1 MISPRRNWTGSNS
14 MVALALATL
23 LLATLLLPS
32 VGCTRYR
39 LGNCTLYRGDIR
51 TVYVPVARSES
62 FRRHL
67 GERLTEAVVREIESN
82 SSMKVVHTSD
92 ADSVLDLHLVSDKKY
107 LLAEDRFDVPRSLD
121 YELIV
126 VSKWSD
132 RTGNPLTDSAYIPVD
147 LTLTTS
153 SSLVPEGGQSLAV
166 SQVKSIQGLAR
177 QIVNQM
183 EAGW

>member
-1 MISPRRNWTGSNS
+1 MTNS
-14 MVALALATL
+14 SRKTIALIWLAALGVAC
-23 LLATLLLPS
+23 S
-32 VGCTRYR
+32 GCVNYR

-67 GERLTEAVVREIESN
+67 GEMLTEAVIREIESS

-92 ADSVLDLHLVSDKKY
+92 ADSVLDLHIVSDRKY

-126 VSKWSD
+126 VTKWLD
-132 RTGNPLTDSAYIPVD
+132 RTGNPLHDSAYIPVD
-147 LTLTTS
+147 MNLTQS

-166 SQVKSIQGLAR
+166 SQVDAIQGLAR

-183 EAGW
+183 ESGW